1 MIGIM
6 VKNKGKI
13 IIFVLIVI
21 LYFTGILQLLYFHL
35 IYTPLQDK
43 KSLEYKEFE
52 TRKQYYESNEKYF
65 NEIAEVFINNKNI
78 EGIYKDTTCSS
89 ELIET
94 KLKNYRVCSKSSLR
108 NDDIKIIN
116 ENIKKINLN
125 NIYRNSDNDEK
136 IIFIKTSSWNSA
148 VAFTYC
154 SNNKK
159 CGLTEEYYSNKRGIY
174 INNILNDNWSTSYTD
189 IPII

>member
-1 MIGIM
+1 MIGII
-6 VKNKGKI
+6 VKNKVKI
-13 IIFVLIVI
+13 IIFVLIVV
-21 LYFTGILQLLYFHL
+21 LYFTGILQLLYFHG

-52 TRKQYYESNEKYF
+52 TRKQYYEKNEKYF
-65 NEIAEVFINNKNI
+65 NEIAELLINNKDI
-78 EGIYKDTTCSS
+78 EGIYKDIDCSS

-94 KLKNYRVCSKSSLR
+94 KLKKYSVCSKSSLK
-108 NDDIKIIN
+108 NNDIKIIN
-116 ENIKKINLN
+116 ENIKKINIK

-136 IIFIKTSSWNSA
+136 IIFVKTSSWNSS

-154 SNNKK
+154 TSIKK